1 MNDWSIQKIEQFL
14 KETETLTA
22 AQKREIKGDER
33 KGVQLAY
40 ERWTRRD
47 AKRQERLKHFQSMQ
61 EFEQACF
68 AQGFDRIAG
77 VDEVGRGPLAGPVVA
92 GAVIFKKSAFLPESG
107 LVGLNDSKQLTKT
120 ERATFVE
127 LIKSHSL
134 SYGIGVASAQEID
147 DINIYQATKLA
158 MTRAISQLHPEP
170 DHLFI
175 DALDLP
181 LAVPQTPI
189 VKGDARSLTIA
200 AASVLAKEFRDALM
214 AELDDRYPGYAFS
227 NHAGYATKAHLEAVE
242 KLGPCPEHRLSFA
255 PFKIS

>member
-14 KETETLTA
+14 KVTETLTPS
-22 AQKREIKGDER
+22 QKRHIKGDAR

-40 ERWTRRD
+40 ERWARRVE
-47 AKRQERLKHFQSMQ
+47 KQQERLHHFYQLQ
-61 EFEQACF
+61 EFEQTSF
-68 AQGFDRIAG
+68 AQGFERIAG

-92 GAVIFKKSAFLPESG
+92 GAVILKKSAFLPESG
-107 LVGLNDSKQLTKT
+107 LVGLNDSKQLTKK
-120 ERATFVE
+120 EREHFIE
-127 LIKSHSL
+127 LIKSHSH
-134 SYGIGVASAQEID
+134 SFGIGLATSQEID
-147 DINIYQATKLA
+147 EINIYQATKLA
-158 MTRAISQLHPEP
+158 MKRAISQLQPEP

-181 LAVPQTPI
+181 LSIPQTPI

-214 AELDDRYPGYAFS
+214 VELDDRYPGYNFS
-227 NHAGYATKAHLEAVE
+227 SHAGYATKAHLEAVE

>member
-14 KETETLTA
+14 RETEMLTA
-22 AQKREIKGDER
+22 SQKLEIKQDAR

-40 ERWTRRD
+40 ERWTRR
-47 AKRQERLKHFQSMQ
+47 AEKRQERLQHFALMQ

-68 AQGFDRIAG
+68 AQGFERIAG

-92 GAVIFKKSAFLPESG
+92 GAVILKKSAFLPESG
-107 LVGLNDSKQLTKT
+107 LVGLNDSKQLTKK
-120 ERATFVE
+120 ERALFVE
-127 LIKSHSL
+127 LIKSNAVSF
-134 SYGIGVASAQEID
+134 GIGLATSQEID
-147 DINIYQATKLA
+147 EINIYQATKLA
-158 MTRAISQLHPEP
+158 MTRALSQLQAEP
-170 DHLFI
+170 DHVFI

-181 LAVPQTPI
+181 LIVPQTPI

-200 AASVLAKEFRDALM
+200 AASVLAKEYRDALM
-214 AELDDRYPGYAFS
+214 VELDERFPGYAFS
-227 NHAGYATKAHLEAVE
+227 SHAGYATKAHLEAVE

>member
-1 MNDWSIQKIEQFL
+1 MNDWSIQKIEKFL
-14 KETETLTA
+14 KETETLTPS
-22 AQKREIKGDER
+22 QKRQVKGDPR
-33 KGVQLAY
+33 KGVQLAF
-40 ERWTRRD
+40 ERWNRRVE
-47 AKRQERLKHFQSMQ
+47 KQQERLQHFYLLQ

-68 AQGFDRIAG
+68 AQGFERMAG

-107 LVGLNDSKQLTKT
+107 LVGLNDSKQLSKN
-120 ERATFVE
+120 ERAHFVE

-134 SYGIGVASAQEID
+134 SFGIGLATSQEID
-147 DINIYQATKLA
+147 EINIYQATKLA
-158 MTRAISQLHPEP
+158 MTRALSQLQPEP
-170 DHLFI
+170 DHLLI

-181 LAVPQTPI
+181 LSVPQTPI

-214 AELDDRYPGYAFS
+214 AELDARYPGYAFAS
-227 NHAGYATKAHLEAVE
+227 HAGYATKAHLEAVE